1 MYTRIL
7 TVAGLI
13 FYSNLVLADQTDDRL
28 ETLFI
33 TLSSS
38 SDKQVIRATENQIWD
53 IWFAHPNSDVE
64 RLMQIGVQRMNANRQ
79 SEAMIIFSQLVE
91 NFPDY
96 AEAWNRRATLHYIL
110 GNYQESIDDIER
122 VLSLEPRHFGA
133 LSGLGLVYLQLD
145 QLRKAKEAFGEIPE
159 VMRMIMHLAH
169 YEELYHEES
178 NFVLM
183 RIPSWLDVPKIKYQ
197 VQ

>member
-7 TVAGLI
+7 TVAVLI
-13 FYSNLVLADQTDDRL
+13 FYSNLVPADQTDDRL

-145 QLRKAKEAFGEIPE
+145 QLRKAKEAFEDLIE
-159 VMRMIMHLAH
+159 VHPNSPNARENLRRVNEDLRLNVI
-169 YEELYHEES
+169 
-178 NFVLM
+178 
-183 RIPSWLDVPKIKYQ
+183 
-197 VQ
+197 

>member
-1 MYTRIL
+1 MNTRIL
-7 TVAGLI
+7 TVAVLI
-13 FYSNLVLADQTDDRL
+13 FYSNLVPADQTDDRL

-145 QLRKAKEAFGEIPE
+145 QLRKAKEAFEDLIE
-159 VMRMIMHLAH
+159 VHPNSPNARENLRRVNEDLRLNVI
-169 YEELYHEES
+169 
-178 NFVLM
+178 
-183 RIPSWLDVPKIKYQ
+183 
-197 VQ
+197 

>member
-1 MYTRIL
+1 MFKRIFVV
-7 TVAGLI
+7 TA
-13 FYSNLVLADQTDDRL
+13 LVFSSSLVPADQNDDRL
-28 ETLFI
+28 ENLFI

-38 SDKQVIRATENQIWD
+38 SNKQIIRSVENQIWE

-64 RLMQIGVQRMNANRQ
+64 RLMQIGMQRMNNNRQ
-79 SEAMIIFSQLVE
+79 TEAMIIFNHLVE

-96 AEAWNRRATLHYIL
+96 AEAWNRRATLHYIV

-145 QLRKAKEAFGEIPE
+145 QFTKAKQAFED
-159 VMRMIMHLAH
+159 L
-169 YEELYHEES
+169 
-178 NFVLM
+178 
-183 RIPSWLDVPKIKYQ
+183 IK
-197 VQ
+197 VHPNSLNARENLRRVNENLRLNVI

>member
-7 TVAGLI
+7 TVAALI
-13 FYSNLVLADQTDDRL
+13 FYSTLVPADQTDDRL

-38 SDKQVIRATENQIWD
+38 SDEQVIRSTENQIWE

-79 SEAMIIFSQLVE
+79 TEALIIFSELVE

-145 QLRKAKEAFGEIPE
+145 QLRKAKEAFEDLIE
-159 VMRMIMHLAH
+159 VHPNSPNARENLRRVNEDLRLNVI
-169 YEELYHEES
+169 
-178 NFVLM
+178 
-183 RIPSWLDVPKIKYQ
+183 
-197 VQ
+197 

>member
-7 TVAGLI
+7 TVAALI
-13 FYSNLVLADQTDDRL
+13 FYSNLVRADQTDDRL

-38 SDKQVIRATENQIWD
+38 SDKQVIRSTENQIWD

-145 QLRKAKEAFGEIPE
+145 QLRKAKEAFEDLIE
-159 VMRMIMHLAH
+159 VHPNSPNARENLRRVNEDLRLNVI
-169 YEELYHEES
+169 
-178 NFVLM
+178 
-183 RIPSWLDVPKIKYQ
+183 
-197 VQ
+197 

>member
-7 TVAGLI
+7 IVAALI
-13 FYSNLVLADQTDDRL
+13 FYSNLVPADQTDDRL

-145 QLRKAKEAFGEIPE
+145 QLRKAKEAFEDLIE
-159 VMRMIMHLAH
+159 VHPNSPNARENLRRVNEDLRLNVI
-169 YEELYHEES
+169 
-178 NFVLM
+178 
-183 RIPSWLDVPKIKYQ
+183 
-197 VQ
+197 

>member
-7 TVAGLI
+7 IVAALI
-13 FYSNLVLADQTDDRL
+13 FYSNLVPADQTDDRL

-38 SDKQVIRATENQIWD
+38 SDEQVIKSTENQIWE

-79 SEAMIIFSQLVE
+79 TEALIIFSELVE

-145 QLRKAKEAFGEIPE
+145 QLRKAKEAFED
-159 VMRMIMHLAH
+159 L
-169 YEELYHEES
+169 
-178 NFVLM
+178 
-183 RIPSWLDVPKIKYQ
+183 IK
-197 VQ
+197 VHPNSPNARENLRRVNEDLRLNVI

>member
-7 TVAGLI
+7 IVAALI
-13 FYSNLVLADQTDDRL
+13 FYSNLVPADQTDDRL

-33 TLSSS
+33 TLSST
-38 SDKQVIRATENQIWD
+38 SDNQVIRSTENQIWD

-145 QLRKAKEAFGEIPE
+145 QLRKAKEAFEDLIE
-159 VMRMIMHLAH
+159 VHPNSPNARENLRRVNEDLRLNVI
-169 YEELYHEES
+169 
-178 NFVLM
+178 
-183 RIPSWLDVPKIKYQ
+183 
-197 VQ
+197 